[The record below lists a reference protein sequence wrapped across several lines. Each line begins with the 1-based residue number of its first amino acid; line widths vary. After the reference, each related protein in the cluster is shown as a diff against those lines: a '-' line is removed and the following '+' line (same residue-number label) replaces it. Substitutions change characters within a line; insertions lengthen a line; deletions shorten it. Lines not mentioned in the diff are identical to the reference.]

1 MRQSKNKDRTGIVRP
16 KDVRMMA
23 IKKENLK
30 LQQRIAK
37 LEAQLITAQ
46 NRINA
51 LEKERYTGLEN
62 LSDSELLKRIEELD
76 RKLRRK

>member
-1 MRQSKNKDRTGIVRP
+1 
-16 KDVRMMA
+16 MMA